1 MLYAYIV
8 INGVV
13 HAINVSG
20 LNGAEIARAEMAGWR
35 TYWTTDRNAL
45 RDAEELALA

>member
-8 INGVV
+8 LNGVV
-13 HAINVSG
+13 NVVNVSG
-20 LNGAEIARAEMAGWR
+20 MTAGEVDRARAAGWH